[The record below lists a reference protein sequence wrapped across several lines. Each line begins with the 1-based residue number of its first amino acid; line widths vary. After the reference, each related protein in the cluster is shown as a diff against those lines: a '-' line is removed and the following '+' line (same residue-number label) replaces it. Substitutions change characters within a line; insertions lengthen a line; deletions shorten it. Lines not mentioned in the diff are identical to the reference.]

1 LENRPLRSVSVW
13 LAALEKTVVE
23 LAIIGA
29 GRLGTSLGRALAAK
43 GHRVRALTC
52 RRLASVRES
61 RRIIGQGKA
70 LTDNPEAAG
79 RADVIF
85 LCLPDR
91 QIKKTAAALS
101 RAHIDWTPKL
111 VFHTSGLL
119 AADVLGPLR
128 EKGARVA
135 AFHPVQS
142 FPSKKTPASRFRGI
156 FFGLEGDPE
165 AVSLAK
171 NLIKQLGG
179 RVQIVPREARPL
191 YHAACSLA
199 SNDFVILLDA
209 AARLLTES
217 GLKEKEPLEMLL
229 PLVEG
234 TLQNVKIFD
243 VSAALTGPVI
253 RGDRATVQAHLDALN
268 SHPLLCEVHKTLGRL
283 ALEIAKKRG
292 LSPLKI
298 RALKNLL
305 GDK

>member
-1 LENRPLRSVSVW
+1 MENRSLRSVSVW
-13 LAALEKTVVE
+13 SAALEKAVVE

-29 GRLGTSLGRALAAK
+29 GRLGTSLGRALASR

-52 RRLASVRES
+52 RRLASAKES
-61 RRIIGQGKA
+61 RRIIGQGKV
-70 LTDNPEAAG
+70 LTDNPEAAA

-91 QIKKTAAALS
+91 EIKKAVAVLS
-101 RAHIDWTPKL
+101 RAVIDWTPKV

-119 AADVLGPLR
+119 TADVLGPLK

-142 FPSKKTPASRFRGI
+142 FPSKKTPESRFRGI
-156 FFGLEGDPE
+156 FFGLEGDRE

-171 NLIKQLGG
+171 TLIRQLGG
-179 RVQIVPREARPL
+179 RVQIVPPEARPL

-199 SNDFVILLDA
+199 SNDFATLLDS
-209 AARLLTES
+209 AARLLTEA
-217 GLKEKEPLEMLL
+217 GFKGRRPLELLL

-243 VSAALTGPVI
+243 VSAALTGPVV
-253 RGDRATVQAHLDALN
+253 RGDRATVQAHLDALD
-268 SHPLLCEVHKTLGRL
+268 SHPLLREAHKTLGLL
-283 ALEIAKKRG
+283 ALEIAKKKG
-292 LSPLKI
+292 LPPHKI
-298 RALKNLL
+298 KALKSLL
-305 GDK
+305 EDK

>member
-1 LENRPLRSVSVW
+1 M
-13 LAALEKTVVE
+13 VE

-29 GRLGTSLGRALAAK
+29 GCVGTSLGRALAAK
-43 GHRVRALTC
+43 GHGVRALTC
-52 RRLASVRES
+52 RRLASARES

-70 LTDNPEAAG
+70 LTDNSEAAS

-91 QIKKTAAALS
+91 EIRKAAVALS
-101 RAHIDWTPKL
+101 RADIDWTPKIM
-111 VFHTSGLL
+111 FHTSGLL

-142 FPSKKTPASRFRGI
+142 FPSKKTPTSRFRGI
-156 FFGLEGDPE
+156 FFGLEGDRE

-171 NLIKQLGG
+171 KLIRQLGG
-179 RVQIVPREARPL
+179 RVQIVPPEARPL

-209 AARLLTES
+209 AARLLTEA
-217 GLKEKEPLEMLL
+217 GLKQKEPLEILL

-243 VSAALTGPVI
+243 VSAALTGPVV
-253 RGDRATVQAHLDALN
+253 RGDRATVQSHLDALD
-268 SHPLLCEVHKTLGRL
+268 SHPLLREAHKTLGRL